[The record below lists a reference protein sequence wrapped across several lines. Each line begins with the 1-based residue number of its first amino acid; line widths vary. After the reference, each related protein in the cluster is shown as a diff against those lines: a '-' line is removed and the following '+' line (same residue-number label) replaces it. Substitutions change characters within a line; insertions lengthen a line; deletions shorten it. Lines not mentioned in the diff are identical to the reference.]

1 MKTSSMAR
9 LAATVGALALS
20 LTAGVGV
27 AAAEPD
33 ISPAVNSTCTYSQVV
48 AALNAQYPDA
58 AAQFNAS
65 PEAQAWLHDLV
76 DAAPPQRRE
85 MLLDMANRP
94 EAQPFHDIVVPLA
107 NTCHKY

>member
-1 MKTSSMAR
+1 METLPLTR
-9 LAATVGALALS
+9 VAAALGALALS

-27 AAAEPD
+27 ASADPD
-33 ISPAVNSTCTYSQVV
+33 LTPAINSTCTYSQVA

-76 DAAPPQRRE
+76 DAPPPQRRE

>member
-1 MKTSSMAR
+1 MVPSSSAR
-9 LAATVGALALS
+9 LAAAVCGLALS

-27 AAAEPD
+27 ASAEPD
-33 ISPAVNSTCTYSQVV
+33 ITPAVNSTCSYKQVV
-48 AALNAQYPDA
+48 AALNAQFPDA

-76 DAAPPQRRE
+76 DAPRPQRRQ

-94 EAQPFHDIVVPLA
+94 EAAPFHGIVVPLA
-107 NTCHKY
+107 NTCHNY